1 MPRQPAKAASAT
13 SPAATAEPD
22 RQPALKHL
30 PFPSSTSVKAAK
42 TAKSSAPQ
50 PAPITKPA
58 TKTLSKAA
66 AKAQELPAPSAAANV
81 YPFETKDK
89 ALRRLWQPW
98 QPGQPRDSRLTT
110 GHPRLAVDLQK
121 FDPAAKPFSSDKGK
135 QYDKDSVNQLA
146 EALDGL
152 QNIFY
157 ADRRFKLLVI
167 LQGMDAA
174 GKDGTLR
181 AVFGRMSPL
190 GVRTVGWKAP
200 TETEKAHDY
209 LWRIHQ
215 QMPGAGEIVLF
226 NRSHYEDVL
235 VPVVNGWLT
244 PEQQTQRYA
253 QINDFE
259 RMLSETGTVIV
270 KFMLHIGKD
279 EQRQRLQERLDDP
292 CKHWK
297 FDENDLKVRAQW
309 DDYQQAYGQL
319 LGATHTP
326 WAPWTIVPADSKT
339 HRNLMVATVLREV
352 LTNLELRYPP
362 GVPALDKIK
371 VK

>member
-1 MPRQPAKAASAT
+1 MPRQPAKAAPAT
-13 SPAATAEPD
+13 SPAATTEPD
-22 RQPALKHL
+22 RQPTRKRL
-30 PFPSSTSVKAAK
+30 PFPTSASVKAAK

-50 PAPITKPA
+50 PATITKPA
-58 TKTLSKAA
+58 AKTLSKAA
-66 AKAQELPAPSAAANV
+66 AKAPELPAPAAAHV

-98 QPGQPRDSRLTT
+98 QPGQPRDSRATT
-110 GHPRLAVDLQK
+110 GHPRPTVDLQK
-121 FDPAAKPFSSDKGK
+121 FDPTAKPFSFSKGK
-135 QYDKDSVNQLA
+135 QYDKDSVSQLA
-146 EALDGL
+146 ESLDGL

-226 NRSHYEDVL
+226 NRSQYEDVL

-339 HRNLMVATVLREV
+339 HRNLMIATVLREV

>member
-1 MPRQPAKAASAT
+1 
-13 SPAATAEPD
+13 
-22 RQPALKHL
+22 
-30 PFPSSTSVKAAK
+30 
-42 TAKSSAPQ
+42 
-50 PAPITKPA
+50 
-58 TKTLSKAA
+58 
-66 AKAQELPAPSAAANV
+66 
-81 YPFETKDK
+81 
-89 ALRRLWQPW
+89 
-98 QPGQPRDSRLTT
+98 
-110 GHPRLAVDLQK
+110 VDLQK
-121 FDPAAKPFSSDKGK
+121 FDPTAKPFSSDKGK

-226 NRSHYEDVL
+226 NRSQYEDVL

-270 KFMLHIGKD
+270 KFMLHISKD
-279 EQRQRLQERLDDP
+279 EQRERLQQRLDDP
-292 CKHWK
+292 ASTGSSTRTTSRCAPSGTTTS
-297 FDENDLKVRAQW
+297 RPTASC
-309 DDYQQAYGQL
+309 
-319 LGATHTP
+319 
-326 WAPWTIVPADSKT
+326 WAPRTRPGRPGPSC
-339 HRNLMVATVLREV
+339 
-352 LTNLELRYPP
+352 PP
-362 GVPALDKIK
+362 TPRPTAI
-371 VK
+371 